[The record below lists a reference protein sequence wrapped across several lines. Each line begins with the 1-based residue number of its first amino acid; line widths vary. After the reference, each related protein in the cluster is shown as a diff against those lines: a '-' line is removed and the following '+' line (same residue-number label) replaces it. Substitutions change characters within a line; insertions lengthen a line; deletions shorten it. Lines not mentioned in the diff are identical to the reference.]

1 MDFAYTEEQLRIK
14 KGIREWAKENLTEEV
29 IAAGYKNRGIAH
41 VVAQAWVVSGWGMY
55 RLPEENG

>member
-29 IAAGYKNRGIAH
+29 IAAGYKNRGILKEYAK
-41 VVAQAWVVSGWGMY
+41 VVEDPDY
-55 RLPEENG
+55 LYTI